1 MPIFQLTE
9 SLSVAAQITPQDI
22 PNLAAQGFTVVVC
35 NRPDGE
41 VPGQATMDEI
51 EAACNAADL
60 LFVRYPVDAMNFP
73 GQDIEGL
80 GALFDDAGQSVL
92 AYCRTGT
99 RSTVGQ
105 HRLAS
110 IIKQSAQALNVL
122 ARKIHRIDRIA
133 NKEQI
138 GGITGRF
145 NLIHSRLTRH
155 LAVRAITHH
164 DGKALCRQIR
174 NILGGNLRRNGQ
186 RFG

>member
-9 SLSVAAQITPQDI
+9 SLSVAAQIAPQDI

-73 GQDIEGL
+73 GPDIEGL
-80 GALFDDAGQSVL
+80 GALFDDPSQSVL

-99 RSTVGQ
+99 RCANLWVTSQTGDGQ
-105 HRLAS
+105 AEAMQ
-110 IIKQSAQALNVL
+110 I
-122 ARKIHRIDRIA
+122 ARD
-133 NKEQI
+133 I
-138 GGITGRF
+138 GF
-145 NLIHSRLTRH
+145 DLSL
-155 LAVRAITHH
+155 VRA
-164 DGKALCRQIR
+164 
-174 NILGGNLRRNGQ
+174 
-186 RFG
+186 

>member
-9 SLSVAAQITPQDI
+9 SLSVAAQVSPQDI

-73 GQDIEGL
+73 GPDIEGL
-80 GALFDDAGQSVL
+80 GALFDDPGQSVL

-99 RSTVGQ
+99 RCANLWVTSQTGET
-105 HRLAS
+105 
-110 IIKQSAQALNVL
+110 QAAAVQA
-122 ARKIHRIDRIA
+122 ARD
-133 NKEQI
+133 I
-138 GGITGRF
+138 GF
-145 NLIHSRLTRH
+145 DLSL
-155 LAVRAITHH
+155 VRA
-164 DGKALCRQIR
+164 
-174 NILGGNLRRNGQ
+174 
-186 RFG
+186 